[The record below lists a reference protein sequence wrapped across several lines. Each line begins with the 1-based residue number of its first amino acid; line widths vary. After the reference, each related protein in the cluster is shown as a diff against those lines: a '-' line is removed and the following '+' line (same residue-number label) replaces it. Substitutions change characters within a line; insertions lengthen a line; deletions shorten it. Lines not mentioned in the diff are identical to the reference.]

1 MASLEQD
8 YSNKGSMAKAF
19 LGSVAVTAGLFLA
32 IASTRI
38 SLSYLDTEEE
48 SEAPLYY
55 VPPPAPPSENISPQ
69 PMSSKSSDSPS
80 IEFAFDDEPAEISL
94 DLLDIPLQ
102 SDLKSRMALGLDLDR
117 KFMAVKPTASQFD
130 GLVIFEK
137 GQVDEIPYRMFAPEP
152 RVPYSLQKLGAK
164 LIVLYIVTKKG
175 RAENIHVLDSSHE
188 EFNDIAKS
196 AIKRW
201 RFKPALKAGEPVN
214 SWVQHTFSFE
224 KGSGSPFS
232 LN

>member
-8 YSNKGSMAKAF
+8 YSNRGSLLKAF
-19 LGSVAVTAGLFLA
+19 FGSVAVTAGIFLA

-38 SLSYLDTEEE
+38 PSGKIVEAQD
-48 SEAPLYY
+48 SEAPLFY
-55 VPPPAPPSENISPQ
+55 VPPPAPPSQNIAPQ
-69 PMSSKSSDSPS
+69 PMSSKASESPS

-94 DLLDIPLQ
+94 DLLDIPLEH
-102 SDLKSRMALGLDLDR
+102 DLKSKLSLGLDLDR
-117 KFMAVKPTASQFD
+117 KFMAVKPSASQLD

-137 GQVDEIPYRMFAPEP
+137 GQVDQIPYRMFAPEP

-188 EFNDIAKS
+188 QFNEIAKS